1 MGYPRD
7 PPRRPSSALT
17 RQRFWRMVVTLG
29 GVAGLLISSGPAAA
43 AARAPAVSGRTIQLV
58 VPLVADDAGLQ
69 GLARAVSTPGSP
81 LYGQYEPVPVL
92 AQRFGASQSV
102 RARALDYLRA
112 AGSGDAQ
119 VNATGMFAEATLT
132 VAQAERAFGT
142 QLASF
147 ASPASG
153 GMYLAPASHGRA
165 SAAAIS
171 VPPALRGVATGVVG
185 LDTRRVAGGGPG
197 PPQRPSGAG
206 RGGLG
211 GLTRAHASAA
221 QPPTAL
227 PHTGTAAGCR
237 AAQVTGGFTPNQYL
251 DAYGYSPLR
260 QAGLAGRG
268 QRVALVEIDGFRYS
282 DLRNFARCFRL
293 RIPRLSVFYVGSRRA
308 LPPGGE
314 TTLDLE
320 VLDAAAPGLDAI
332 QVYENRGNAAQ
343 VIRSLALPL
352 LAPGAKPQVVSA
364 SLGLCEPFLARAF
377 GRAGILSLERN
388 IELAAATGITVLSA
402 SGDAGSAGCLGRR
415 GAPLDA
421 LAVDYPASSPF
432 VTAVGGTNLLLSPA
446 NKIQQQVVWNDT
458 NLQLAAGGGG
468 VSRVFRTP
476 AYQKP
481 VVGAGARVVPDVSML
496 ADLAPG
502 YAVYCS
508 ARDCKGRHH
517 WRTVGGT
524 SAAAPLLAG
533 GLALV
538 DQDLHR
544 HQRQF
549 LGFMNPLL
557 YLIGGSSVAGNVF
570 SDVTAFGND
579 VGPFIPGSGGKPL
592 RCCSASAG
600 FDAASGFGSV
610 NLTGLDAVAEQALP
624 RTGDI
629 SVSIP
634 RGQHPLRQRALRARV
649 HCSLRCSAYAFAIVT
664 YGSGEVSARSATHR
678 FLRRGTRILSIRFSA
693 RQRGRLRAALARG
706 QRVEAEVFA
715 VELGPR
721 GETAKVTAG
730 RVTRITG

>member
-1 MGYPRD
+1 M
-7 PPRRPSSALT
+7 
-17 RQRFWRMVVTLG
+17 
-29 GVAGLLISSGPAAA
+29 
-43 AARAPAVSGRTIQLV
+43 

-92 AQRFGASQSV
+92 AQRFGASPSV
-102 RARALDYLRA
+102 RARALAYLRA

-147 ASPASG
+147 ASGASG
-153 GMYLAPASHGRA
+153 ATYLAPVAHGRA
-165 SAAAIS
+165 SAAGVS

-185 LDTRRVAGGGPG
+185 LDPRRLAGGASGPAH
-197 PPQRPSGAG
+197 RSGGGG
-206 RGGLG
+206 RRGERTGEG
-211 GLTRAHASAA
+211 RAHAAAGQPFSLVPRTGTPAGCQAA
-221 QPPTAL
+221 QA
-227 PHTGTAAGCR
+227 
-237 AAQVTGGFTPNQYL
+237 TGGFTPNQYL

-268 QRVALVEIDGFRYS
+268 QRVALIEIDGFRYS
-282 DLRNFARCFRL
+282 DLRSFARCFGL
-293 RIPRLSVFYVGSRRA
+293 RIPRLSVFYLGSRRA

-320 VLDAAAPGLDAI
+320 VLDSAAPGLDAI
-332 QVYENRGNAAQ
+332 QVYENSGNAAQ

-352 LAPGAKPQVVSA
+352 LVPGAKPQVVSA
-364 SLGLCEPFLARAF
+364 SFGLCEPFLARSF
-377 GRAGILSLERN
+377 GRAGILSLERDV
-388 IELAAATGITVLSA
+388 ELAAATGITVVSA
-402 SGDAGSAGCLGRR
+402 SGDQGSAGCVGQKGR
-415 GAPLDA
+415 PLDG
-421 LAVDYPASSPF
+421 LAVEYPASSPF
-432 VTAVGGTNLLLSPA
+432 VTGVGGTNLLLSPTNA
-446 NKIQQQVVWNDT
+446 IRGQVVWNDT
-458 NLQLAAGGGG
+458 RLQLAAGGGG
-468 VSRVFRTP
+468 FSGLFATP
-476 AYQKP
+476 AYQK
-481 VVGAGARVVPDVSML
+481 VVVSGARRVVPDVSML

-533 GLALV
+533 GVALV

-557 YLIGGSSVAGNVF
+557 YSIGGSPDPFAVF

-579 VGPFIPGSGGKPL
+579 VGPYIPGSGGKPL
-592 RCCSASAG
+592 GCCSAHAG

-610 NLTGLDAVAEQALP
+610 KLTALDAVAEAVLP

-634 RGQHPLRQRALRARV
+634 RGQHPLRRRALRARV
-649 HCSLRCSAYAFAIVT
+649 HCSLGCTAYAFALVS
-664 YGSGEVSARSATHR
+664 YGTGEISARSAR
-678 FLRRGTRILSIRFSA
+678 QRLARRGTRILSIRFSA
-693 RQRGRLRAALARG
+693 RQRSRLRAALASG
-706 QRVEAEVFA
+706 HRVEAEVFA
-715 VELGPR
+715 VEIGAR
-721 GETAKVTAG
+721 GEAAKVTAG
-730 RVTRITG
+730 RVARITS